1 MLKRQ
6 LLIAIF
12 ILFAVHGFS
21 QEPKDTV
28 PIPSDESLEID
39 TSLNYDELL
48 NEMDLFLDS
57 LLKPRSFLLANVS
70 AGSSYYNYWK
80 KNPLRLESVK
90 KAIFTPVIG
99 YYHRSGPGLT
109 LSGNITDDGKQWNL
123 YQFSVMPSFD
133 FIQSL
138 DWTGGL
144 SYTRY
149 FTKDSLPFY
158 TSPLQNEY
166 NAYFIWRKSWI
177 QPGITVTYG
186 HGSRSEFNKRE
197 RYIKL
202 LRLRRIGSI
211 INTTSTNEEVAD
223 FSVTGSLRHTFYIRE
238 VLSRKDYLKIVPQI
252 AFSAGTQKFGFN
264 RTSNTYIL
272 NQREA
277 TNLLYNTGD
286 ISVDDNLNFQPL
298 SLAVYLRPEY
308 SIGKFF
314 IQPQFILDYYFP
326 SENFTAVFS
335 INAGVV
341 F

>member
-6 LLIAIF
+6 LIITVF
-12 ILFAVHGFS
+12 ILFAIHGIC

-28 PIPSDESLEID
+28 PIPSDEALEID
-39 TSLNYDELL
+39 TSFNYDELL

-57 LLKPRSFLLANVS
+57 LLKPRSFLLASVS
-70 AGSSYYNYWK
+70 AGSNYYNYWK
-80 KNPLRLESVK
+80 RNFTRLEAVK
-90 KAIFTPVIG
+90 KAIFTPVLG

-123 YQFSVMPSFD
+123 YQFSVTPSFD
-133 FIQSL
+133 FIQSMN
-138 DWTGGL
+138 WTGGL

-177 QPGITVTYG
+177 QPGITFTYG
-186 HGSRSEFNKRE
+186 HGSRSDLRERE
-197 RYIKL
+197 RYVLL
-202 LRLRRIGSI
+202 LRRKRLGSI
-211 INTTSTNEEVAD
+211 VNTISTNEEVAD

-238 VLSRKDYLKIVPQI
+238 VLSRKDYIKIVPQI

-264 RTSNTYIL
+264 RTSNTYLL
-272 NQREA
+272 NTREA
-277 TNLLYNTGD
+277 TNLLYNSGD
-286 ISVDDNLNFQPL
+286 ISVDDELKFQPL
-298 SLAVYLRPEY
+298 SLALYLRPEY

-314 IQPQFILDYYFP
+314 IQPQCILDYYFP

-335 INAGVV
+335 INAGFV